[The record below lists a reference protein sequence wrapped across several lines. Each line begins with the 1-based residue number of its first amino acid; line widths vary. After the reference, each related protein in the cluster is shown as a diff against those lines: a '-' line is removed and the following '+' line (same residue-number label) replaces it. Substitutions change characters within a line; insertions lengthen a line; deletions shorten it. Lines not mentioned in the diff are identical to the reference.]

1 MIASRPAPEDTPPP
15 MRRRLALA
23 GLALLS
29 APLPLR
35 AQTGGAQNGVAQNAG
50 AQNVAEWRVGA
61 VFPTSGHA
69 ALLGDEACRGLELA
83 IEAHNA
89 TDGARQVRLL
99 RAEAND
105 PASAM
110 AESRRLIQRERA
122 SVLFGSVVA
131 TMGLAA
137 LQAAEALDTP
147 FVELAAPADTLAAGG
162 GRRFVR
168 AAPAAAAYGRMA
180 AEALIHGLPGP
191 LSLPVEALR
200 VGILHETSPSPEALG
215 AALETALR
223 EAGLL
228 IAERVSHAPR
238 TGEWAALVQRLRA
251 ASVNVL
257 IHAASE
263 GDAAAMLRALAEAGW
278 RPRVVMGAG
287 PAWGLLDLARAVEPA
302 LEGVYALDMPPIESA
317 PGWAQGAAA
326 FAQAYQR
333 RWGSPPR
340 SGLSFASF
348 VGARTVLAQ
357 GPDRA
362 ALGALDL
369 PEGTLANGWGWRLD
383 ERGQNSRARPVL
395 LQWQAGRPVTVFPA
409 TAAAAVP
416 V

>member
-1 MIASRPAPEDTPPP
+1 MIASRDAPEDTPPP

-35 AQTGGAQNGVAQNAG
+35 AQNGG
-50 AQNVAEWRVGA
+50 EWRVGA
-61 VFPTSGHA
+61 VFPSSGHA

-83 IEAHNA
+83 IGAQNA
-89 TDGARQVRLL
+89 ADPARQVRLL
-99 RAEAND
+99 HAEASD

-110 AESRRLIQRERA
+110 AEARRLIQRERV
-122 SVLFGSVVA
+122 SVLFGSVAA
-131 TMGLAA
+131 TLGLAA

-147 FVELAAPADTLAAGG
+147 FVELAAPAETLAAAG

-200 VGILHETSPSPEALG
+200 VGILHEASPSPEALG
-215 AALETALR
+215 TALELALR

-238 TGEWAALVQRLRA
+238 SGEWPALVQRLRA

-263 GDAAAMLRALAEAGW
+263 GDATAMLRALAEAGW

-287 PAWGLLDLARAVEPA
+287 PAWGLLDLARALDPA

-340 SGLSFASF
+340 SGLSLAAFA
-348 VGARTVLAQ
+348 GARAVLAQ
-357 GPDRA
+357 APDPATPLRA

-369 PEGTLANGWGWRLD
+369 PEGALANGWGWRLD
-383 ERGQNSRARPVL
+383 ERGQNNRAAPVL

-409 TAAAAVP
+409 MAAAAVP

>member
-35 AQTGGAQNGVAQNAG
+35 AQNAG
-50 AQNVAEWRVGA
+50 EWRVGA

-83 IEAHNA
+83 IGAQNGA
-89 TDGARQVRLL
+89 QNGADGTRQVRLL
-99 RAEAND
+99 RAEASD

-110 AESRRLIQRERA
+110 AETRRLIQRERV
-122 SVLFGSVVA
+122 SVLFGSVAA

-147 FVELAAPADTLAAGG
+147 FVELAAPAETLAAAG

-168 AAPAAAAYGRMA
+168 AAPAAAAYGRLA

-191 LSLPVEALR
+191 LNLPVEALR
-200 VGILHETSPSPEALG
+200 VGILHEASPSPEALG
-215 AALETALR
+215 AALELALR

-238 TGEWAALVQRLRA
+238 SGEWAALVQRLRA

-263 GDAAAMLRALAEAGW
+263 GDATAMLRALAEAGW

-287 PAWGLLDLARAVEPA
+287 PAWGLLDLARALDPA
-302 LEGVYALDMPPIESA
+302 LDGVYALDMPPIESA

-340 SGLSFASF
+340 SGLSLAAFA
-348 VGARTVLAQ
+348 GARAVLAQ
-357 GPDRA
+357 GPDPAMPLRA

-369 PEGTLANGWGWRLD
+369 PEGALANGWGWRLD
-383 ERGQNSRARPVL
+383 ERGQNSRATPVL
-395 LQWQAGRPVTVFPA
+395 LQWQAGRPVAVFPA
-409 TAAAAVP
+409 MAAAAVP

>member
-1 MIASRPAPEDTPPP
+1 

-35 AQTGGAQNGVAQNAG
+35 AQTGAAQTGVAQNAG
-50 AQNVAEWRVGA
+50 AQNGAEWRVGA

-83 IEAHNA
+83 IEAQNA
-89 TDGARQVRLL
+89 TDAARQVRLL

-122 SVLFGSVVA
+122 SVLFGSVAA

-340 SGLSFASF
+340 SGLSFAAFS
-348 VGARTVLAQ
+348 GARTVLAQ

-369 PEGTLANGWGWRLD
+369 PEGALANGWGWRLD

-409 TAAAAVP
+409 MAAAAVP